1 MNFVRKWV
9 SGDKKRYISEDYN
22 LDLSY
27 ITPRIVAMAFP
38 ASGFESV
45 YRNKIEDVSKFIK
58 EKHGSNFL
66 IINLSNRKYD
76 YTKFDNQVEEYEW
89 VDHHAPP
96 LPTLFTICVSMKN
109 FLKKNEKNVV
119 FVNCQAG
126 KGRTGTIICCF
137 LLFSGYF
144 TKPDDCFDYYSYKRF
159 QRGQGVTQ
167 PSQRRYVN
175 YFYAMLNKN
184 YEFPYIINIVGIY
197 LNKPQD
203 SIKQYIKPF
212 IQFFTKN
219 ADHCDYTNEINYFE
233 QRKIFANDSNIIQIT
248 NSDFSFTICGDITIK
263 IYNKKMVKAGKI
275 GRISFNT
282 AFLDPNDKMLTFN
295 LKDIDPDNLIKNPKI
310 PRDFQIIVKYK
321 LGKFCQNE
329 DCIHDNLCEK
339 CQNKLQREI
348 KEWKD
353 VQKIIQD
360 WKGEQNEQNFKE
372 KGKILLF
379 GSEKSDFK
387 EVMLILK
394 GKGKDPSLISNE
406 QEISLQGMGLNDEEE
421 EEEDEDEDFLNTSAN
436 CIII

>member
-1 MNFVRKWV
+1 
-9 SGDKKRYISEDYN
+9 
-22 LDLSY
+22 
-27 ITPRIVAMAFP
+27 
-38 ASGFESV
+38 
-45 YRNKIEDVSKFIK
+45 
-58 EKHGSNFL
+58 
-66 IINLSNRKYD
+66 
-76 YTKFDNQVEEYEW
+76 
-89 VDHHAPP
+89 
-96 LPTLFTICVSMKN
+96 
-109 FLKKNEKNVV
+109 
-119 FVNCQAG
+119 
-126 KGRTGTIICCF
+126 
-137 LLFSGYF
+137 
-144 TKPDDCFDYYSYKRF
+144 
-159 QRGQGVTQ
+159 
-167 PSQRRYVN
+167 
-175 YFYAMLNKN
+175 
-184 YEFPYIINIVGIY
+184 
-197 LNKPQD
+197 
-203 SIKQYIKPF
+203 
-212 IQFFTKN
+212 
-219 ADHCDYTNEINYFE
+219 
-233 QRKIFANDSNIIQIT
+233 
-248 NSDFSFTICGDITIK
+248 
-263 IYNKKMVKAGKI
+263 MVKAGKI

>member
-96 LPTLFTICVSMKN
+96 LPTLFTICVSMIN

-339 CQNKLQREI
+339 CQNKLQRDI

-394 GKGKDPSLISNE
+394 GKGKDPSLIFNE